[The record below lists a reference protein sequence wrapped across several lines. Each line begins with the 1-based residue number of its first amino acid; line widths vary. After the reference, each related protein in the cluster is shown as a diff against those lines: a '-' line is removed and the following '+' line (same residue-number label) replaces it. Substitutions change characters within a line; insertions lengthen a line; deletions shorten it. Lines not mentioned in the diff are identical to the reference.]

1 MAYVR
6 VALSQDVH
14 AGGHRTRRDQTVEA
28 LPEAAQ
34 SRRSIVINSKAFR
47 VQIFSRASVMRD
59 AAHRLSLDF
68 HEETISVLLESGYCL
83 RPPVAAERTPS
94 VLKLALRVSFSDV
107 FSFHSLT
114 RLCWDTTAAE
124 SRPHFKS

>member
-6 VALSQDVH
+6 VALSQAVH

-34 SRRSIVINSKAFR
+34 SRRSIVINSITKAFR

-59 AAHRLSLDF
+59 AVHRLSLDF

-94 VLKLALRVSFSDV
+94 VLKLALRVSFS
-107 FSFHSLT
+107 
-114 RLCWDTTAAE
+114 R
-124 SRPHFKS
+124 